1 MEGEHFDYE
10 NGKQTSSRLYPS
22 LTQENSES
30 SQRCGSFGIN
40 NDLGRMRLSS
50 NAFSDNAFQNRD
62 KSLSSKSL
70 DLNGTGMSFEIIP
83 DDMSEEYNERREESP
98 AMFSGSI
105 INLATSQRSTKT
117 EETDVSTDEE
127 FSDSNNR
134 STPISNRLISTK
146 SASLENSHRSS
157 PLRSFRGRGRGRLVL
172 KSDKKLSPEIPQP
185 PKKTNIGATLVL
197 RPGQCQAK
205 PLKAPEPEQFSD
217 ADEEQKTQQASFP
230 VPPRRAFVHNSP
242 GNELCGDPTSENG
255 LSENESTNNEVS
267 DDERSCKDQV
277 IENMQDENHTE
288 KNRYLEM
295 EETIK
300 LLQDELQSCKSQH
313 SLKETDQEDTIKSL
327 RMQLEQ
333 SQTKNAALVNR
344 NKQFQ
349 QEHVRPYLHK
359 LCNIIKISKKD
370 EDVTQYET
378 EMKEYIESLKDE
390 KASLSKKF
398 QRRIEELESEVG
410 QWRKARANAN
420 QQVLYFLRS
429 AAESQSK
436 LDEERNKM
444 KEDLEWKQSECHAMQ
459 LQLQQINTKLEE
471 QQTEIRRL
479 YQYKDLAEN
488 QKLQLLNQSVRRIDM
503 EKILNDEKV
512 KAQKQKEE
520 YERNQSRLDELE
532 EDNNCKICFDPFN
545 DTDHFQIALKC
556 GHKFGNTCI
565 KSSFARRKNCPT
577 CNQPASEGDFRRL
590 YNN

>member
-1 MEGEHFDYE
+1 
-10 NGKQTSSRLYPS
+10 
-22 LTQENSES
+22 
-30 SQRCGSFGIN
+30 
-40 NDLGRMRLSS
+40 
-50 NAFSDNAFQNRD
+50 
-62 KSLSSKSL
+62 
-70 DLNGTGMSFEIIP
+70 
-83 DDMSEEYNERREESP
+83 MSEEYNERREESP

-230 VPPRRAFVHNSP
+230 VPPRRAFFHNSP

-349 QEHVRPYLHK
+349 QHLKQAKEEYSELDAAYDKMDEDFKNYEGDMEERVKNYMLQ
-359 LCNIIKISKKD
+359 ISKKD

-378 EMKEYIESLKDE
+378 EMKGYIESLKDE

-459 LQLQQINTKLEE
+459 LQLQQINTKLEK

-479 YQYKDLAEN
+479 YQAEQDLLTNIRAEMEEKDKLMMEKYQAESNVTEYKDLAEN
-488 QKLQLLNQSVRRIDM
+488 QKLQLLNQSVRRKDM

-577 CNQPASEGDFRRL
+577 CNQPASEVDFRRL